1 MIKKFTDSSNASVY
15 SKVAHSL
22 KYGGLHHFF
31 MMLTLIYA
39 VFNCFTGTLFHTDY
53 YELLKESV
61 TTAFLVVVLLELML
75 NFLFAPKV
83 FFKSSWNL
91 FQIGFVV
98 FSIYHTGLLLLMT
111 FRFII
116 YLYTFVDHP
125 VIKRVIHTFVHSIP
139 TLIMSSS
146 LLMVCLTCYAL
157 LTTSLFGKAFPDL
170 FGDISISLF
179 TLVQLMT
186 FDDWM
191 GYILRPVM
199 EQYFWSWPIFI
210 SFVILIVFGIL
221 NVFIGAIVSAMNFVD
236 DAEDKGP
243 RITDLQNQLAELKE
257 LVQTHTIVTKSK

>member
-1 MIKKFTDSSNASVY
+1 MIKEFTDNFNGSVCSKAS
-15 SKVAHSL
+15 HSL
-22 KYGGLHHFF
+22 KYGGLHHVF
-31 MMLTLIYA
+31 MMITLLYA
-39 VFNCFTGTLFHTDY
+39 IFNCFTGTFFHTDN
-53 YELLKESV
+53 YESLKESV

-91 FQIGFVV
+91 LQIGFVV

-243 RITDLQNQLAELKE
+243 TISDLQNQLAELKE